1 VQVFLIRHPRPLLA
15 AGVCYGQLDVDCEDP
30 LPVASRL
37 RPLLPNDTRVI
48 ASPLR
53 RTRSLAEALHP
64 APIFDARLMEINFGD
79 WEGKQWA
86 DIDRKLI
93 DAWAADLLNFVPPG
107 GESVAML
114 QARAVDCV
122 AGLNE
127 QRIALVT
134 HGGVI
139 RALLGHWAKLPVEE
153 WSQLKLAF
161 GGVTVVDIDDAN
173 RGGKAVFQV
182 LDLAGAADSLA

>member
-30 LPVASRL
+30 LPVARRL

-53 RTRSLAEALHP
+53 RTRGLAEALHLQP
-64 APIFDARLMEINFGD
+64 EFDARLMEINFGD

-86 DIDRKLI
+86 DINRELI
-93 DAWAADLLNFVPPG
+93 DAWAADVLNFVPPG

-114 QARAVDCV
+114 QARAIDCIT
-122 AGLNE
+122 GLE
-127 QRIALVT
+127 EKRIALLT

-139 RALLGHWAKLPVEE
+139 RVLLGHWAKLPVEE
-153 WSQLKLAF
+153 WSQFKLAF
-161 GGVTVVDIDDAN
+161 GSVTVVDIDDAN
-173 RGGKAVFQV
+173 RGGKAEFQILEV
-182 LDLAGAADSLA
+182 PGIT